1 MGNPRMTSIDT
12 VLREVLVTLKEE
24 QACLELWFKDKSVN
38 EDVRRG
44 IEISLAKISEA
55 LGKLAALQELDDAG
69 KTEQSGKPVR
79 LSEEDAHYG
88 KILMT
93 NSRATMMVF

>member
-1 MGNPRMTSIDT
+1 MTSIDT

-44 IEISLAKISEA
+44 IEISLTNICEA
-55 LGKLAALQELDDAG
+55 LGKLAALD
-69 KTEQSGKPVR
+69 SGVTNVR
-79 LSEEDAHYG
+79 EE
-88 KILMT
+88 
-93 NSRATMMVF
+93 S